1 MTSSE
6 APARSAYA
14 FEQLD
19 AGNLVRSR
27 LDGSP
32 IVGPGEER
40 DAAERERSAALAL
53 AVADGRAVG
62 LAEAREQATPL
73 LSALAEALAGIEAL
87 RGEIA
92 ERVERDAVE
101 LAIALAER
109 IVAGALDV
117 APERVLDVVRGAL
130 RRVTD
135 RQRVT
140 VIVNPEDAELVSA
153 HLAEL
158 RGELG
163 GIEEAQGRIVAIVR
177 RLEEAGS
184 LVIGRGDGDEA
195 V

>member
-1 MTSSE
+1 
-6 APARSAYA
+6 
-14 FEQLD
+14 
-19 AGNLVRSR
+19 
-27 LDGSP
+27 
-32 IVGPGEER
+32 
-40 DAAERERSAALAL
+40 
-53 AVADGRAVG
+53 

-163 GIEEAQGRIVAIVR
+163 GIEEAAVQADRRVARGGALVKTVEGTIDAQIQSQ
-177 RLEEAGS
+177 LERA
-184 LVIGRGDGDEA
+184 RA
-195 V
+195 VAVEELSR